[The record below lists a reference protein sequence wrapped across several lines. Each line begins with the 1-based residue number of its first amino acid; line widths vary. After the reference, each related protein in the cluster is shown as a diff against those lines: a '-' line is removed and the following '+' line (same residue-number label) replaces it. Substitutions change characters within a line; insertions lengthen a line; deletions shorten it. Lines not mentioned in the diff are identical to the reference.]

1 MKNVYSFG
9 SLIPCLL
16 VSLCFT
22 AFNYAQ
28 SFNASGLQGVNLVN
42 PTSLDFGP
50 NGKLYVSQQDGT
62 LFEYTVSRDGA
73 DAGQGTYSIIDSKTI
88 NLIKTGVPNHNDDG
102 TINTIQTRQV
112 TGLLATGTAEIPV
125 LYVSSS
131 DSRIGGG
138 PSKGDTNS
146 DTNSGIL
153 SRLTWTGSAWD
164 KVDLVRGL
172 PRCEENHST
181 NGMDIFERGGNTY
194 LLVQQG
200 GNANKGAPSNNFGGT
215 SETYLSASMLIINLT
230 QLEQMEA
237 ANGGPYVDTRQ
248 GTTQYIYD
256 LPTLNDPDRAD
267 ITNVSPNFPYKAG
280 HPLFNATIDVGDPFG
295 GNNSLNQAFAE
306 PGGPVQIFSP
316 GFRNAYDVLVT
327 TDGKIYS
334 SDNGPNTGWGGP
346 PIVYDSGNNPK
357 IDQTIGSFNALAGD
371 YIVNDFNEGNSSA
384 HGDALHYVGTIND
397 PNGTYYGG
405 HPVPTRAFPSRAG
418 VKAYT
423 YETQGTNAQWVK
435 TSDFNFGDL
444 LPGASGYFQ
453 SSFNI
458 SDFSDDPRQ
467 GEYLANSEND
477 PRMHILDVVGFSTN
491 GICEYT
497 ASNFDG
503 AMQGDI
509 LTASYA
515 NNGYINR
522 YQLDVSGTGLV
533 GKNNNFLAGFGS
545 QPLDVI
551 AQGDADPFPGT
562 IWAATY
568 GAKNITVFEPADFA
582 GCIQPNDP
590 GYVGTDDYDSD
601 GYTNDDEVANDTD
614 ICSGGSQPSDNDGDK
629 ISDLTDPDDD
639 NDGIPDVMDAF
650 ALDADNGTTTD
661 LPIVYPFWNNDPG
674 TGLYGL
680 GFTGL
685 MLDPSGN
692 TDYLD
697 QFDADNLTFGGA
709 GGVATIDAVSEG
721 DARGITNT
729 QENAF
734 QVGINVDSNS
744 DPFTA
749 HSKIESP
756 FANVTPVTGLS
767 IGMYIGS
774 GNQDSY
780 LKVAITEGTNNTDD
794 IYGFEVLTEDGPQNI
809 SSQTYD
815 VPGVLNGTGVDVY
828 INVNPAANTAQ
839 PYYSI
844 DGGET
849 VIALGSPVTL
859 PTSFLNPNDNQ
870 GLAVGLIATSAG
882 IGPEF
887 TATWDFLNII
897 GDGAAQLALSENPVD
912 FGNLA
917 PGSGQV
923 QLVPSLTNEGGPSA
937 GAVEVTA
944 INITGAD
951 AGLFE
956 STTTLPLTIGP
967 GSSKTLPLKFNPN
980 TVEGN
985 KNASLEILHTGANSP
1000 YVVPL
1005 NAVLGEGPG
1014 VSNVIARINAGGTLV
1029 NATDGKKNWEANLGN
1044 GPVNGTDYSVNT
1056 GTIPAFTNEFLYAN
1070 RHSSIPAYIDE
1081 GTFNALFTKE
1091 RYDSSGGEEMEFKIP
1106 LPNGDYLVNIY
1117 TGNAYAPANGV
1128 GDRIFDIL
1136 LEGELKGDNLDVVE
1150 LFGNG
1155 TDTEFHAGM
1164 VSYNVTVADGELN
1177 VLFNHA
1183 GAENPVLQAL
1193 EVLGAGADNGQF
1205 TVLPIADQFNQVGD
1219 MSELAVGANGGN
1231 PQANFTYAISGQPD
1245 GIGIEPTNGQIFGTI
1260 TQQALQ
1266 GGANNDGV
1274 HNVVV
1279 EVSQPGSQTATIEFT
1294 WTIANLVWTNK
1305 DEAENYTAR
1314 HECSF
1319 VQAGDKFY
1327 LMGGRENAQ
1336 TIDVYDYTTN
1346 TWTQIPES
1354 PPVEFNHFQATE
1366 YKGLIWV
1373 IGAFKT
1379 NAYPNEE
1386 PSEYVWAFDP
1396 VKTEWIQGPEI
1407 PVNRR
1412 RGSAG
1417 VVIHDNKFY
1426 ISGGNIMGHNGG
1438 YVPYLDEYDPST
1450 GVWTPL
1456 ADAPRARDH
1465 FHAGVIGDKMY
1476 LAGGRLSG
1484 GDEGVFKPTIA
1495 EIDVYDFTTD
1505 TWSTLPAA
1513 QNIPTPRGGATTV
1526 NFRNKLI
1533 VIGGEVE
1540 NQQVYGE
1547 TVDDAL
1553 KITEQYDPVAQQWTR
1568 LSDLNNERHG
1578 TQAIVSGNGVFI
1590 TAGSPQRGG
1599 ANQKNMEFLG
1609 LDAPVGSPSAAST
1622 LTAPEEVPVG
1632 VGSSQEFNLDV
1643 SGGNVGIIIRT
1654 MEITGADAANFS
1666 ITEGALENALL
1677 GGQDSRPVTI
1687 ALNGDGE
1694 GSEAVLTINYGAD
1707 SSLDI
1712 VLRSGVTALTVTTPA
1727 TQSNAEGDDI
1737 SLQIEATGTSD
1748 GTMYS
1753 ATGLPPT
1760 LAIDAVT
1767 GLITGTIAAGASADS
1782 PYQVTVSVT
1791 NATAPDNPITA
1802 EFSWVVGDAT
1812 GPGGNPSVADN
1823 VLVLYPNPAS
1833 TQITLGFA
1841 NDVVL
1846 KVIRI
1851 FDRGGRLTKEVIP
1864 NVAPSDG
1871 QYIIDV
1877 SMLADGLYFVHSVDN
1892 TGKKFTKQMV
1902 IKR

>member
-9 SLIPCLL
+9 SLLLCLL
-16 VSLCFT
+16 FSFYLTSFT
-22 AFNYAQ
+22 YAQ
-28 SFNASGLQGVNLVN
+28 SFSASGLDGVNLVN

-102 TINTIQTRQV
+102 SINTIKTRQV
-112 TGLLATGTAEIPV
+112 TGLLATGTAETPV

-138 PSKGDTNS
+138 PSKGDSNL
-146 DTNSGIL
+146 DTSSGIL

-194 LLVQQG
+194 LLLQQG
-200 GNANKGAPSNNFGGT
+200 GNANKGAPSNNFAGT

-256 LPTLNDPDRAD
+256 LPTLNDPDRPD
-267 ITNVSPNFPYKAG
+267 ITNASPNFPYKAG

-295 GNNSLNQAFAE
+295 GNNSLNQAFTE
-306 PGGPVQIFSP
+306 PDGPVQIFSP
-316 GFRNAYDVLVT
+316 GYRNGYDVVVASE
-327 TDGKIYS
+327 GRIYT
-334 SDNGPNTGWGGP
+334 SDNGPNTNWGGTP
-346 PIVYDSGNNPK
+346 VIYDSNDNPK
-357 IDQTIGSFNALAGD
+357 TGIYDASAGD
-371 YIVNDFNEGNSSA
+371 YVANDFNEANSGA

-418 VKAYT
+418 VKVYAFV
-423 YETQGTNAQWVK
+423 TQGNNAQWEE

-444 LPGASGYFQ
+444 LVGVSGYFK

-458 SDFSDDPRQ
+458 SDFPDDPRQ
-467 GEYLANSEND
+467 GEYLANAEND
-477 PRMHILDVVGFSTN
+477 PRVNILDVVNFSTN

-497 ASNFDG
+497 ASNFNG

-515 NNGYINR
+515 NQGYINR
-522 YQLDVSGTGLV
+522 YQLDASGTGLV
-533 GKNNNFLAGFGS
+533 GKNNNFLSGFGS

-551 AQGDADPFPGT
+551 AQGDTDPFPGT

-568 GAKNITVFEPADFA
+568 GAENITVFEPADFA
-582 GCIQPNDP
+582 GCIQPNEP
-590 GYVGTDDYDSD
+590 GYVGTEDYDSD
-601 GYTNDDEVANDTD
+601 GYTNDDEVANGTD
-614 ICSGGSQPSDNDGDK
+614 ICSGGSKPSDNDGDQ
-629 ISDLTDPDDD
+629 ISDLLDPDDD
-639 NDGIPDVMDAF
+639 NDGILDVQDAF
-650 ALDADNGTTTD
+650 AVDANNGTTTD
-661 LPIVYPFWNNDPG
+661 LPIIYPFWNNDPG
-674 TGLYGL
+674 TGLFGL

-697 QFDADNLTFGGA
+697 QFDANNLTFGGA
-709 GGVATIDAVSEG
+709 GGKATIDAVSEG
-721 DARGITNT
+721 DARGIPNT

-734 QVGINVDSNS
+734 QVGVNVDSNS

-749 HSKIESP
+749 HAKIESP

-774 GNQDSY
+774 GDQDNY
-780 LKVAITEGTNNTDD
+780 LKVAITEGANNTDD
-794 IYGFEVLTEDGPQNI
+794 IYGFEVLVEDGPLNL
-809 SSQTYD
+809 SSQKYD
-815 VPGVLNGTGVDVY
+815 VPGILDGAGVDVY
-828 INVNPAANTAQ
+828 IDVNPAANTAQ

-844 DGGET
+844 DGGES
-849 VIALGSPVTL
+849 VIALGDPVAL
-859 PTSFLNPNDNQ
+859 PTGFLDPNDDQ
-870 GLAVGLIATSAG
+870 GLAVGLIATSSG
-882 IGPEF
+882 PGPEF
-887 TATWDFLNII
+887 FATWDFLNII
-897 GDGAAQLALSENPVD
+897 SDSEANLALSEDPVD

-917 PGSGQV
+917 AGSGQV

-944 INITGAD
+944 ISITGTD
-951 AGLFE
+951 AALFE
-956 STTTLPLTIGP
+956 SVATLPLNIGP
-967 GSSKTLPLKFNPN
+967 GTSKNLSLKFTPN
-980 TVEGN
+980 SVDGAKTANLVIE
-985 KNASLEILHTGANSP
+985 HTGANSP
-1000 YVVPL
+1000 YIVPL
-1005 NAVLGEGPG
+1005 NAVLGGG
-1014 VSNVIARINAGGTLV
+1014 AAVSNVIARINAGGTMV
-1029 NATDGKKNWEANLGN
+1029 TATDGKKNWEANVGN
-1044 GPVNGTDYSVNT
+1044 GPVNGTGYSVNT

-1081 GTFNALFTKE
+1081 GTFNALFAKE
-1091 RYDSSGGEEMEFKIP
+1091 RYDTSSGEEMEFKIP
-1106 LPNGDYLVNIY
+1106 VPNGDYVVNIY

-1136 LEGELKGDNLDVVE
+1136 LEGELKGDDIDVVE
-1150 LFGNG
+1150 LFGNA

-1164 VSYNVTVADGELN
+1164 ISYNVTVADGELN

-1205 TVLPIADQFNQVGD
+1205 TVLPIADQFSQVGD
-1219 MSELAVGANGGN
+1219 MSELAVGASGGN
-1231 PQANFTYAISGQPD
+1231 PEANFTYAISGQPD
-1245 GIGIEPTNGQIFGTI
+1245 GIDIEPTNGQIFGTI

-1266 GGANNDGV
+1266 GGANTDGV

-1279 EVSQPGSQTATIEFT
+1279 EVSQPGSESVTIEFT
-1294 WTIANLVWTNK
+1294 WTIAELLWNNK
-1305 DEAENYTAR
+1305 DEDENYTAR

-1327 LMGGRENAQ
+1327 LMGGRENAK

-1346 TWTQIPES
+1346 TWTQIPDS

-1407 PVNRR
+1407 PEDRR
-1412 RGSAG
+1412 RGSTG
-1417 VVIHDNKFY
+1417 LVVHNDKFY
-1426 ISGGNIMGHNGG
+1426 ISGGNTMGHNGG

-1495 EIDVYDFTTD
+1495 EVDVYDFTTD
-1505 TWSTLPAA
+1505 TWSTLPSA

-1553 KITEQYDPVAQQWTR
+1553 KITEQYDPATLQWTR
-1568 LSDLNNERHG
+1568 LADLNTERHG
-1578 TQAIVSGNGVFI
+1578 TQAIVSGNGIYVI
-1590 TAGSPQRGG
+1590 AGSPQRGG
-1599 ANQKNMEFLG
+1599 GNQKNMEYLG
-1609 LDAPVGSPSAAST
+1609 LDNPVGTPSTASA
-1622 LTAPEEVPVG
+1622 LTAPEEVAVAVG
-1632 VGSSQEFNLDV
+1632 ASQEFNLDV
-1643 SGGNVGIIIRT
+1643 SGGNVGIIIRS

-1666 ITEGALENALL
+1666 ITEGVLENALL
-1677 GGQDSRPVTI
+1677 NGQDSRAVTV
-1687 ALNGDGE
+1687 ALNGAGE
-1694 GSEAVLTINYGAD
+1694 GAEALLTINYGAD
-1707 SSLDI
+1707 STLDI
-1712 VLRSGVTALTVTTPA
+1712 VLRSGVP
-1727 TQSNAEGDDI
+1727 
-1737 SLQIEATGTSD
+1737 
-1748 GTMYS
+1748 
-1753 ATGLPPT
+1753 
-1760 LAIDAVT
+1760 
-1767 GLITGTIAAGASADS
+1767 
-1782 PYQVTVSVT
+1782 
-1791 NATAPDNPITA
+1791 
-1802 EFSWVVGDAT
+1802 
-1812 GPGGNPSVADN
+1812 PSVEDN
-1823 VLVLYPNPAS
+1823 VLVLFPNPAS
-1833 TQITLGFA
+1833 SEITLGFA
-1841 NDVVL
+1841 NEIVL
-1846 KVIRI
+1846 EVIQI
-1851 FDRGGRLTKEVIP
+1851 FDRGGRLLKESNPEV
-1864 NVAPSDG
+1864 VPSDG
-1871 QYIIDV
+1871 LYPIDV
-1877 SMLADGLYFVHSVDN
+1877 SMLSEGLYFIHSVDN
-1892 TGKKFTKQMV
+1892 NGNKFTKQMV